1 MRGDEDTVDGDQR
14 ERECGERVDRACE
27 WGRSPELRPVARRVA
42 AAAEHLDVGPPLAT
56 EAAIAAVV
64 DRQRPASAAALLA
77 APARP
82 PDPSPL
88 PQPPER

>member
-14 ERECGERVDRACE
+14 ERECGERVDRAFE

-42 AAAEHLDVGPPLAT
+42 AAAEHLDVGPPLAA

-64 DRQRPASAAALLA
+64 DRQRAASSAALLA
-77 APARP
+77 AAARS
-82 PDPSPL
+82 PDPQPSPQS
-88 PQPPER
+88 PRR